1 MLEKRLEKALNQQI
15 NTELSA
21 SYTYLAMA
29 AYFDRV
35 HLDGFGA
42 FMQRQS
48 DEEKVHAHRLFR
60 YLLDRG
66 GEVTLDAIPKPPAKF
81 GSTKEVFQKSLE
93 QERSNTRAIYE
104 LYDIARELKDYATL
118 AHLQWFLD
126 EQVEEEK
133 LMGDILGRLELIGED
148 KSALLILDEQTGKR
162 TIAAGAAAPDAPAE

>member
-1 MLEKRLEKALNQQI
+1 MMDKRLEKAINQQI
-15 NTELSA
+15 NVELAA

-29 AYFDRV
+29 AYFDRQ

-48 DEEKVHAHRLFR
+48 DEEQVHAHRLFR

-66 GEVTLDAIPKPPAKF
+66 AEVSLDAIPKPPAKF
-81 GSTKEVFQKSLE
+81 GSIEEVFRKSLE
-93 QERSNTRAIYE
+93 QEKANTKAIYE
-104 LYDIARELKDYATL
+104 LYDMAREIKDYATL

-133 LMGDILGRLELIGED
+133 LMTDILGRLELAGED
-148 KSALLILDEQTGKR
+148 KSAMLILDVETSKRGLGTGAKP
-162 TIAAGAAAPDAPAE
+162 GAK